1 MHLRSRSRSPGES
14 RNSRGHV
21 SQLPEE
27 VLRHV
32 EFGLVEPSGE
42 DDARL
47 RGEIPFTN
55 VETAKGV
62 ISHKPT
68 ISSASATTRSINR
81 LHTKSKSN
89 YRPPPPPPASAIS
102 GHPQQNMSTR
112 YATNNNHSSETR
124 SEVMM
129 NIERMNNVGHIPSTA
144 QTIVSPS
151 PNVYGKGIIPQQSV
165 QQYSRPGD
173 NANPSHGYYDQ
184 QHSSSTPQQF
194 YNPQVLPQYYSENSP
209 NQQSSTPK
217 NQYTRQVNQLQNAL
231 PISSVSSS
239 PNALKGMST
248 PSPITSAMA
257 NQYANQNPM
266 EYNTSNNIPFQNS
279 TPIQNQSQFAQN
291 SSSRASSAMPNL
303 SSSYYPGSSNQ
314 NGRVYTVNQPRP
326 SPRNIQSQSSVPNHQ
341 INYSTATG
349 HGNQQGYGKLTN
361 NNLYNTAANNLPV
374 PPQQY
379 HLQGNSNGMMSKT
392 YQNNDPIGGYSGQ
405 INRIPPSYQSPYSAN
420 VAATLNQ
427 QPQSSHRGSTERLM
441 NTNVNQP
448 SPQTI
453 PTSNVYVPNG
463 NIPSN
468 LYTKGNQGQATDNAY
483 NTGINGIGRP
493 VASSHEPRQLMGK
506 TNYALPV
513 SIYNINHQG
522 AYISQKLS
530 NSFDSSLIY
539 LRLLLSLANR
549 PYSKQWTTC
558 SNKPWGK

>member
-62 ISHKPT
+62 VSHKPT

-102 GHPQQNMSTR
+102 GHPQQNMSMR

-129 NIERMNNVGHIPSTA
+129 NIERMNNVGHMPSTA
-144 QTIVSPS
+144 QNIVSPS

-165 QQYSRPGD
+165 QQYSRPSN

-184 QHSSSTPQQF
+184 QQSSSTPQQF
-194 YNPQVLPQYYSENSP
+194 YNPQVLPQYYSENSH

-248 PSPITSAMA
+248 PSPITSSMA

-266 EYNTSNNIPFQNS
+266 DYNTSNNIPYQNS
-279 TPIQNQSQFAQN
+279 TPIQNQSQYAQN
-291 SSSRASSAMPNL
+291 SSSRASSAMPTL
-303 SSSYYPGSSNQ
+303 PSSYYPGSSNQ

-326 SPRNIQSQSSVPNHQ
+326 SPRNIQSQSSVPNQQ
-341 INYSTATG
+341 INSSTTTG
-349 HGNQQGYGKLTN
+349 HSNQQGYGKLTN
-361 NNLYNTAANNLPV
+361 NNLYNTGANNVPV

-392 YQNNDPIGGYSGQ
+392 YQNNDPIGGYPGQ

-420 VAATLNQ
+420 VAASLNQ
-427 QPQSSHRGSTERLM
+427 QPQPSHRGSTERLM

-468 LYTKGNQGQATDNAY
+468 LYTKGNQGQITDNAY
-483 NTGINGIGRP
+483 NTGMNGIGRP

-513 SIYNINHQG
+513 SIYNMNHQG
-522 AYISQKLS
+522 AYIYLKLS
-530 NSFDSSLIY
+530 NSFD
-539 LRLLLSLANR
+539 
-549 PYSKQWTTC
+549 
-558 SNKPWGK
+558 G

>member
-62 ISHKPT
+62 VSHKPS

-89 YRPPPPPPASAIS
+89 YRPPPPPPASVIS
-102 GHPQQNMSTR
+102 GPPQQNMSIR

-124 SEVMM
+124 SEVMTNM
-129 NIERMNNVGHIPSTA
+129 ERMNNVGHIPSTL
-144 QTIVSPS
+144 QNIVPQSA
-151 PNVYGKGIIPQQSV
+151 NVYGKGTMPQQSV
-165 QQYSRPGD
+165 QQYSRPSD

-184 QHSSSTPQQF
+184 QTSSSTPQQF
-194 YNPQVLPQYYSENSP
+194 YNPQVLPQYYSENSH

-217 NQYTRQVNQLQNAL
+217 NQYTRQVNQLQNAR

-239 PNALKGMST
+239 PNLLKGMTGMNT

-257 NQYANQNPM
+257 NQYTNPNHM
-266 EYNTSNNIPFQNS
+266 EYNHSNNMPYQNS
-279 TPIQNQSQFAQN
+279 TPIQNQSQYAQN
-291 SSSRASSAMPNL
+291 SSSRTSSAMPNL
-303 SSSYYPGSSNQ
+303 SSSYYAGSSNQ

-326 SPRNIQSQSSVPNHQ
+326 SPRNIQNQSSVPNHQ
-341 INYSTATG
+341 INSSPATG
-349 HGNQQGYGKLTN
+349 HIQQQGYGKLTN
-361 NNLYNTAANNLPV
+361 NNLYNTGANNLPV
-374 PPQQY
+374 PSQQY
-379 HLQGNSNGMMSKT
+379 HLQGNLNGMMSKT
-392 YQNNDPIGGYSGQ
+392 YQNNDPLGGFPGQ

-420 VAATLNQ
+420 VAPGLNQ
-427 QPQSSHRGSTERLM
+427 QPQSSHRGSAEGLM

-448 SPQTI
+448 SPQTV
-453 PTSNVYVPNG
+453 PTSNMYVPNG

-468 LYTKGNQGQATDNAY
+468 MYTKGSQGQASDNAY
-483 NTGINGIGRP
+483 NIGMNGIGRP
-493 VASSHEPRQLMGK
+493 VTSSQEPRQVMGK

-513 SIYNINHQG
+513 SIYNIHYQS
-522 AYISQKLS
+522 AYV
-530 NSFDSSLIY
+530 SS
-539 LRLLLSLANR
+539 
-549 PYSKQWTTC
+549 
-558 SNKPWGK
+558 